1 MKTVFVDGAAG
12 TTGLKILDRL
22 SDREDIKV
30 ITLEEKY
37 RKDVSARKDMLNSC
51 NVAFL
56 CLPDAAAQEAVS
68 LIENNETVVID
79 TSTAHRTAP
88 GWVYGFPELKGQRDL
103 IANSKRIAN
112 PGCHASG
119 VIALIKPLI
128 DGGVLKPDA
137 KITSFSLT
145 GYSGGGKK
153 MILDYE
159 NTDNAGKLAAPRMYG
174 ISQSHKHLPE
184 ITKICGLTYTPVFCP
199 IVSSYYSGMQVTV
212 PLFADDV
219 RVGIDGVKKIYSEY
233 YKTNIVKYAEDV
245 SDNGFLSSGGLSGF
259 DDMQITV
266 LGNEERLTL
275 VSRFDNLGKGASGAA
290 IQNMNICL
298 GIEENTGLKISEEN
312 L

>member
-1 MKTVFVDGAAG
+1 MKSVFVDGAAG

-22 SDREDIKV
+22 SCREDIKV

-37 RKDVSARKDMLNSC
+37 RKDISARKNMLNSC
-51 NVAFL
+51 DVAFL
-56 CLPDAAAQEAVS
+56 CLPDAAAQDAVS
-68 LIENNETVVID
+68 LIENNETIVID

-103 IANSKRIAN
+103 IKNSKRIAN

-128 DGGVLKPDA
+128 DSNVLKDDT

-153 MILDYE
+153 MIADYE
-159 NTDNAGKLAAPRMYG
+159 NPDNVGKLAAPRMYG
-174 ISQSHKHLPE
+174 LSQNHKHLPE
-184 ITKICGLTYTPVFCP
+184 IQKICGLKREPVFCP
-199 IVSSYYSGMQVTV
+199 IVSSYYSGMQTAV

-219 RVGIDGVKKIYSEY
+219 TVGIDGIKEIYSEY
-233 YKTNIVKYAEDV
+233 YNSGAVKFADGD
-245 SDNGFLSSGGLSGF
+245 SDNGFLSSGGFAGF

-266 LGNEERLTL
+266 LGNSERFTL

-298 GIEENTGLKISEEN
+298 GIKEDSGLRISEAI